1 MTILV
6 DACTWPHRGG
16 LWCHLV
22 SDASFEELHEFARRL
37 GVPRAAFQGDHYDLD
52 ELTRERAIGQGAMA
66 VDGRDVVAALRS
78 SGLRRGPALAKAGLR
93 GIAHLG
99 SPTLTTERLLL
110 RQWRVDDLRPMAE
123 IHADQRVGEWL
134 GGPLDETA
142 STGFVDRQAVGLAL
156 RGIGMF
162 AVERVA
168 DGVLI
173 GAVGLG
179 GVGPDFPFGPAIEV
193 AWRLGAA
200 FQGGGYATEAAAAVL
215 RSGLTT
221 FDVPRIAAFTATG
234 NVASRA
240 VMDRLNMRADHH
252 LPEFD
257 HPRLAVGHPLRRHV
271 LRWSDGGSRAAE
283 PAASPPSSAS
293 ASAS

>member
-22 SDASFEELHEFARRL
+22 SDVSFDELHAFARRL

-52 ELTRERAIGQGAMA
+52 ELRRERAIDQGAMA
-66 VDGRDVVAALRS
+66 VDGRDIVAALRS
-78 SGLRRGPALAKAGLR
+78 SGLRRGPALANAGLR
-93 GIAHLG
+93 GVVGLD
-99 SPTLTTERLLL
+99 SPTLATERLLL
-110 RQWRVDDLRPMAE
+110 RQWRADDLRPMAE
-123 IHADQRVGEWL
+123 IHADARVGEWL
-134 GGPLDETA
+134 GGPIGETA
-142 STGFVDRQAVGLAL
+142 STAFVDRQAVGLAL

-162 AVERVA
+162 AVERAA

-193 AWRLGAA
+193 AWRLGAV
-200 FQGGGYATEAAAAVL
+200 FQGNGYATEAAETVL
-215 RSGLTT
+215 RYGLTT
-221 FDVPRIAAFTATG
+221 FDVHRIAAFTATG

-240 VMDRLNMRADHH
+240 VMDRLGMRADYH
-252 LPEFD
+252 LHEFE
-257 HPRLAVGHPLRRHV
+257 HPHLAVGHPLRRHV
-271 LRWSDGGSRAAE
+271 LRWSDDGSRSAE
-283 PAASPPSSAS
+283 PEASPPRSES
-293 ASAS
+293 

>member
-52 ELTRERAIGQGAMA
+52 ELRRERAIAQGAMA

-93 GIAHLG
+93 GVADLD
-99 SPTLTTERLLL
+99 SPTLTTKRLVL

-123 IHADQRVGEWL
+123 IHADPRVGEWL
-134 GGPLDETA
+134 GGPIGENA
-142 STGFVDRQAVGLAL
+142 STAFVDRQAVGLAL
-156 RGIGMF
+156 RGIGLF

-179 GVGPDFPFGPAIEV
+179 GVGPEFPFGPAIEV
-193 AWRLGAA
+193 AWRLGAV
-200 FQGGGYATEAAAAVL
+200 FRGSGYATEAAATVL
-215 RSGLTT
+215 RYGLTT

-240 VMDRLNMRADHH
+240 VMDRLGMRADHH

-257 HPRLAVGHPLRRHV
+257 HPRLAVDHPLRRHV
-271 LRWSDGGSRAAE
+271 LRWSHHGSQAAE
-283 PAASPPSSAS
+283 PSAIPSPSES
-293 ASAS
+293 